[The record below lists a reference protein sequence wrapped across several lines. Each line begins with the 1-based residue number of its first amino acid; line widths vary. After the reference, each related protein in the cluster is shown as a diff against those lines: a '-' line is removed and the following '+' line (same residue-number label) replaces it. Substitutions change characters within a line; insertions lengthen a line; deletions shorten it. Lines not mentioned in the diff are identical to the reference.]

1 MQSDDD
7 GGSPPAVAP
16 PSPPVTDHIA
26 REKMSGLQIRA
37 VVVAIGL
44 VVLDGY
50 DVSLTSFSAPYIE
63 KGFGVSKAELG
74 LVMSGALIG
83 MLVGS
88 IIVAPLADRI
98 GRRRM
103 GVISAVTIAVGM
115 FIGPFATPDTGT
127 WPLVV
132 SRIVTGVGVGS
143 LVAVV
148 GVILAEYTGKRIY
161 ALVMAVFAAAINI
174 GGLLGAMIVGP
185 MLGAYGWQ
193 FGWWVGFVLSAIAA
207 VATFAFL
214 PESLAWLA
222 EGRRPDSLQRLN
234 ALLAKMHRPALE
246 ALPESDSKGVR
257 AKGSLRTVFTGRT
270 GFYTLLMVVGYFA
283 YMLSFYFMTNWA
295 PSAVASANQNPALAP
310 QLVIAFSIGG
320 ILGNVVFGY
329 LGGKLSIRVLAPV
342 FLVLATATLSLFG
355 IAGPDMPTAWWTL
368 FQASF
373 FVCAGTAAFY
383 AIVPTL
389 YPTLARS
396 TGFGVVIGL
405 GRFGGIAAPIV
416 GGAAF
421 DAGLGMGE
429 AFTIFALPMLVAGL
443 SIVALHLGL
452 RRSAGRAPELAG
464 TSA

>member
-1 MQSDDD
+1 MRI
-7 GGSPPAVAP
+7 
-16 PSPPVTDHIA
+16 TDQIPQ
-26 REKMSGLQIRA
+26 EKMSGLQIRA
-37 VVVAIGL
+37 IVIAITL

-103 GVISAVTIAVGM
+103 GVISTVTIAVGM
-115 FIGPFATPDTGT
+115 FIGPFATPETGT

-132 SRIVTGVGVGS
+132 SRIVTGIGVGC

-148 GVILAEYTGKRIY
+148 GVILAEYTGKRVY
-161 ALVMAVFAAAINI
+161 ALVMAVYAAAINI
-174 GGLLGAMIVGP
+174 GGLLGSMIVGP
-185 MLGAYGWQ
+185 MLDTRGWQ

-207 VATFAFL
+207 AATYALL
-214 PESLAWLA
+214 PESLAWLS
-222 EGRRPDSLQRLN
+222 EGRRTDSLQRVN
-234 ALLAKMHRPALE
+234 TLLAKMRRPALE
-246 ALPESDSKGVR
+246 ALPEPDSTGVE

-270 GFYTLLMVVGYFA
+270 GFYTLLMIVGYVA

-295 PSAVASANQNPALAP
+295 PSTVASANQNPALAP
-310 QLVIAFSIGG
+310 QLVSAFSIGG
-320 ILGNVVFGY
+320 ILGNVLFGF
-329 LGGKLSIRVLAPV
+329 LGGRINVRFLAPV
-342 FLVLATATLSLFG
+342 FLILATAALSLFG
-355 IAGPDMPTAWWTL
+355 IAGPGMPTAWWTL
-368 FQASF
+368 FLASF
-373 FVCAGTAAFY
+373 FVCSGTAAFY

-396 TGFGVVIGL
+396 TGFGVVIGV
-405 GRFGGIAAPIV
+405 GRFGGIVAPVV

-421 DAGLGMGE
+421 DAGMGMGT
-429 AFTIFALPMLVAGL
+429 AFTVFALPMLVAGL
-443 SIVALHLGL
+443 CILALHLAQ
-452 RRSAGRAPELAG
+452 RRSDAPSAQPSLSG